1 MARLKRLSH
10 ELFAR
15 EYVRNGGNSKE
26 AYVKVWEFYPKKAEI
41 LPQSFKVIGWDIKRR
56 PEVRRRIEELR
67 DRMAKRADIT
77 EDKILSNY
85 EEAITMARAQAK
97 PNDLTNAATAQAKLV
112 GLLRDRV
119 DISDTT
125 DVAQMEDANEI
136 LNAVAARKGRTAAL
150 ELARHFGITDW
161 QPANVEPL
169 QEVPEPDADGLLI
182 QKAASDAVN

>member
-1 MARLKRLSH
+1 
-10 ELFAR
+10 
-15 EYVRNGGNSKE
+15 
-26 AYVKVWEFYPKKAEI
+26 
-41 LPQSFKVIGWDIKRR
+41 
-56 PEVRRRIEELR
+56 
-67 DRMAKRADIT
+67 MAKRADIT

>member
-15 EYVRNGGNSKE
+15 EYVSNGGNSKE
-26 AYVKVWEFYPKKAEI
+26 AYVKVWAFYPKKAAI
-41 LPQSFKVIGWDIKRR
+41 LPESFKVIGCDIKKR

-119 DISDTT
+119 DVSDVSDYKT
-125 DVAQMEDANEI
+125 MEDVNEI
-136 LNAVAARKGRTAAL
+136 LAACEAREGRTKAL
-150 ELARHFGITDW
+150 ALAESWGITDW
-161 QPANVEPL
+161 QPTNPEPSVEPVNE
-169 QEVPEPDADGLLI
+169 QNDGLLI

>member
-15 EYVRNGGNSKE
+15 EYVSNGGNSKE
-26 AYVKVWEFYPKKAEI
+26 AYVKVWAFYPKKAAI
-41 LPQSFKVIGWDIKRR
+41 LPESYKVIGHDIKKR
-56 PEVRRRIEELR
+56 PEVKRRIEELR

-119 DISDTT
+119 EINDTT
-125 DVAQMEDANEI
+125 DVAQMEDASEI
-136 LNAVAARKGRTAAL
+136 LTAVEAKEGRAAAL
-150 ELARHFGITDW
+150 SLAKHFGITDW
-161 QPANVEPL
+161 QPTNVEPS
-169 QEVPEPDADGLLI
+169 QEPVNEQNDGLLI